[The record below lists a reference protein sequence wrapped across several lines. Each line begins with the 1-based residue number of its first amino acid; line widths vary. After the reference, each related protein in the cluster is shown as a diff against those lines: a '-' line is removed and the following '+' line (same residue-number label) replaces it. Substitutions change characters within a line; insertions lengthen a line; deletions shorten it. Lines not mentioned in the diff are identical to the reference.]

1 MLERFYI
8 FLHHPR
14 IVALRRWGVLWL
26 FFIALG
32 LVGWRVQLWEKDFS
46 GVMPLHLILYLVAAL
61 GITVLPVVVWLRER
75 KAWKLWRQA
84 QAQGRMLR
92 LQRGWWDLWLLV
104 LLAIGT
110 LVLVSWYDMR
120 TEARSELQFSCLG
133 PHGDYRF
140 ARAMSRGSGAP
151 APEIGE
157 RLPALAPH
165 LHTIYLPDGD
175 YDVHCSTGSLAFYIS
190 LNRKVYSF
198 TLRLQPAE
206 DGQGALQYRYC
217 RLRTDDAR
225 FRVMHQLERGATYG
239 HWLQELPF
247 EPCEAEDDR
256 YLSYGDYAF
265 LIFPAGAEPTE
276 ANARLFYISLQ
287 P

>member
-8 FLHHPR
+8 ILHHPR
-14 IVALRRWGVLWL
+14 YVALRRWGVFWL
-26 FFIALG
+26 FFVALG
-32 LVGWRVQLWEKDFS
+32 LVGLHVARWEEDFS
-46 GVMPLHLILYLVAAL
+46 GACPLHLVLYAISGVGLA
-61 GITVLPVVVWLRER
+61 GLPVLVWLRER
-75 KAWKLWRQA
+75 KAWKQWRLA

-92 LQRGWWDLWLLV
+92 LQRGWWDMWLLGLV
-104 LLAIGT
+104 AIGT
-110 LVLVSWYDMR
+110 QGLVAWYDMR
-120 TEARSELQFSCLG
+120 TEARSELQFSCRG

-165 LHTIYLPDGD
+165 LHTLYLPDGD
-175 YDVHCSTGSLAFYIS
+175 YDVHCSTGTQAFYIS
-190 LNRKVYSF
+190 LNRKAYSF
-198 TLRLQPAE
+198 TLRLKPEA
-206 DGQGALQYRYC
+206 GQGPLQYRSC
-217 RLRTDDAR
+217 RLRSDDAR

-247 EPCEAEDDR
+247 EPCAAEDDR

-276 ANARLFYISLQ
+276 ENARLFYISLQ